1 MRLVT
6 DIFRPKQ
13 DAQRRGLIMSDL
25 RSLDI
30 KNNNEMTSVA
40 ETDRSMGEGKE
51 KNKVKVGT
59 DQGTGLLS

>member
-40 ETDRSMGEGKE
+40 ETDRSMGEGK
-51 KNKVKVGT
+51 KRIR
-59 DQGTGLLS
+59 

>member
-30 KNNNEMTSVA
+30 KNSNEMTRMA
-40 ETDRSMGEGKE
+40 KTDKSNGRGEE
-51 KNKVKVGT
+51 KNKVGT
-59 DQGTGLLS
+59 DRGTELLS